1 MLVDRLEG
9 AEETPDES
17 VLTLK
22 PDPFTVNTLTH
33 DLQQLRNDIDAYI
46 DRSTKLSKRS
56 CVRRLALSQY
66 EGDCSSDLRLIKSMA
81 VQLYRINQVVGIKDR
96 KDEFIIS
103 LMDRIADLELTEIK
117 GNRQLDVC
125 ELVSKLSQYL
135 KRLNRKRDD

>member
-1 MLVDRLEG
+1 M
-9 AEETPDES
+9 
-17 VLTLK
+17 
-22 PDPFTVNTLTH
+22 
-33 DLQQLRNDIDAYI
+33 
-46 DRSTKLSKRS
+46 
-56 CVRRLALSQY
+56 RRLALSQY

-125 ELVSKLSQYL
+125 ELVSKLSQESFIKYYEKL
-135 KRLNRKRDD
+135 QKKIMKQFKI

>member
-1 MLVDRLEG
+1 MYYF
-9 AEETPDES
+9 S
-17 VLTLK
+17 
-22 PDPFTVNTLTH
+22 
-33 DLQQLRNDIDAYI
+33 
-46 DRSTKLSKRS
+46 S

-125 ELVSKLSQYL
+125 ELVSKLSQESL
-135 KRLNRKRDD
+135 KKFMINY

>member
-46 DRSTKLSKRS
+46 DRSTKLTKR
-56 CVRRLALSQY
+56 
-66 EGDCSSDLRLIKSMA
+66 
-81 VQLYRINQVVGIKDR
+81 
-96 KDEFIIS
+96 
-103 LMDRIADLELTEIK
+103 
-117 GNRQLDVC
+117 
-125 ELVSKLSQYL
+125 
-135 KRLNRKRDD
+135 

>member
-1 MLVDRLEG
+1 M
-9 AEETPDES
+9 
-17 VLTLK
+17 
-22 PDPFTVNTLTH
+22 
-33 DLQQLRNDIDAYI
+33 
-46 DRSTKLSKRS
+46 
-56 CVRRLALSQY
+56 RRLALSQY

-125 ELVSKLSQYL
+125 ELVSKLSQESLKNIFKNFWNKNKIWDFHKYL
-135 KRLNRKRDD
+135 KRLNRKRDDWSRVHSTARVHLKCKIFGFS

>member
-1 MLVDRLEG
+1 MNIF
-9 AEETPDES
+9 S
-17 VLTLK
+17 
-22 PDPFTVNTLTH
+22 
-33 DLQQLRNDIDAYI
+33 
-46 DRSTKLSKRS
+46 S

-125 ELVSKLSQYL
+125 ELVSKLSQESLKNIFKKFWRKKNKIWDIHKYL